1 MVIAM
6 ELFLFVAV
14 LALLGLAAQQWGV
27 DTRITNLDPNDQ
39 ANAVPLV

>member
-1 MVIAM
+1 M
-6 ELFLFVAV
+6 ELFLFIAV

-39 ANAVPLV
+39 TNTVSIV